1 MKEEDVKDEPPEI
14 PNNQPLNIGKRD
26 EVDSNKFELKKREK
40 FENHIIEEYPNV
52 DIRSHR
58 EKNEEGE

>member
-26 EVDSNKFELKKREK
+26 EVDSNKF
-40 FENHIIEEYPNV
+40 
-52 DIRSHR
+52 
-58 EKNEEGE
+58 